1 MGVLSRR
8 KNKKYSYEPRYY
20 KNVDKDGNPFEIKHK
35 FDDQRSTIHTR
46 GLKTKF
52 NNALRDYKEGTD
64 IMARKRIY
72 VIVGILILLFLWF
85 IDFDLAIFSI

>member
-20 KNVDKDGNPFEIKHK
+20 KNKDRDGSPFSIKQK
-35 FDDQRSTIHTR
+35 FDDQRSTIHTK

-52 NNALRDYKEGTD
+52 NNALRDYKEGTEQT
-64 IMARKRIY
+64 AKKRIY
-72 VIVGILILLFLWF
+72 IIIAVLILFFLWL
-85 IDFDLAIFSI
+85 IDFDLSIFSF